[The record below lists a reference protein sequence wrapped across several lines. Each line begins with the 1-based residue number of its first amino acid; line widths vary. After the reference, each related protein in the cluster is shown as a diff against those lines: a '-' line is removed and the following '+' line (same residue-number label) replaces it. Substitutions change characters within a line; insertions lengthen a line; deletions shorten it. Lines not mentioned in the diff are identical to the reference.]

1 MTLHGNEY
9 SPESL
14 NLLRETQQFIRVCT
28 LVLGV
33 SMFESAVN
41 LTPSRLA
48 SAGGGHAYKHI
59 GTATRK
65 RMKQGIVGSTYGA
78 AQFRLNR
85 PSYPAS
91 KSAGRQ
97 VLGDPYQVIRVQES
111 LLPYTSSH
119 SDFSTND
126 LLGRLS
132 TPSSSS
138 SGIMS
143 PTNPN
148 DHPGSMSLPS
158 PS

>member
-48 SAGGGHAYKHI
+48 SAGGGHAYKYI

-65 RMKQGIVGSTYGA
+65 RMKQGIVGSAYGT
-78 AQFRLNR
+78 AQLRLNR

-91 KSAGRQ
+91 NSAGRQ

-111 LLPYTSSH
+111 LPRIH
-119 SDFSTND
+119 
-126 LLGRLS
+126 RR
-132 TPSSSS
+132 TPMD
-138 SGIMS
+138 GVR
-143 PTNPN
+143 TAEE
-148 DHPGSMSLPS
+148 G
-158 PS
+158 